1 MNKLVE
7 LMAFYQ
13 AYHTQK
19 WNKFSHFFG
28 VPLIIY
34 SLLIP
39 MAMVNFTVFGT
50 TFNLAIGFI
59 LTMLIYY
66 YSLHIV
72 LATAMT
78 LIFGGI
84 LYLALSTAILENSLI
99 ISIGAFIGGWIIQL
113 IGHVIEKRKPALTD
127 NFFQI
132 FVAPIFLVA
141 EVFFMLGIFKK
152 LEEQVLE
159 SSKKYAK

>member
-19 WNKFSHFFG
+19 WNKFTHFFG

-39 MAMVNFTVFGT
+39 MAWVNFTLFGSP
-50 TFNLAIGFI
+50 FNIAIGFI

-66 YSLHIV
+66 FSLHFI
-72 LATAMT
+72 LALSMT
-78 LIFGGI
+78 FIFGAI
-84 LYLALSTAILENSLI
+84 LYLAISTATLENSLL
-99 ISIGAFIGGWIIQL
+99 ISISAFVGGWIIQL

-141 EVFFMLGIFKK
+141 ELFFICGIFKN
-152 LEEQVLE
+152 LETQVLE